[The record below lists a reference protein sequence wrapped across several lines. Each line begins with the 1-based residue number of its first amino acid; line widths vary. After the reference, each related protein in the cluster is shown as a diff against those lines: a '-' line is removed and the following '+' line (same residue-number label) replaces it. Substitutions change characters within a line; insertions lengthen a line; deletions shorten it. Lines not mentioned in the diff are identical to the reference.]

1 MHLIVVVLL
10 IYKVLN
16 NIFRLLYDTIV
27 LNAKLYLEFYFR
39 LLYTIN
45 KAIWE
50 LWQQSRY
57 IIVDTIYSPRGYK
70 SINKN
75 FGVTLNTYGFKFQS
89 LYQS

>member
-1 MHLIVVVLL
+1 MPLIVVVLL

-45 KAIWE
+45 KVA
-50 LWQQSRY
+50 
-57 IIVDTIYSPRGYK
+57 DTAK
-70 SINKN
+70 
-75 FGVTLNTYGFKFQS
+75 
-89 LYQS
+89 

>member
-39 LLYTIN
+39 WLYTIN
-45 KAIWE
+45 KVA
-50 LWQQSRY
+50 
-57 IIVDTIYSPRGYK
+57 DTAK
-70 SINKN
+70 
-75 FGVTLNTYGFKFQS
+75 
-89 LYQS
+89 